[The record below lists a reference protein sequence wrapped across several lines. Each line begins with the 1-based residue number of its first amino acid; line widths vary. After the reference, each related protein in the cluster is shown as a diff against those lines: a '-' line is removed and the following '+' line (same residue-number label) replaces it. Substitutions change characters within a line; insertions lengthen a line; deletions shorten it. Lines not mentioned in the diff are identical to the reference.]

1 MRFLLINMI
10 KEKFNEKQ
18 YWEERTK
25 AYLKETETISQW
37 NKNTQIEQLNHI
49 KDLEKHIDYIQRVLK
64 EKQDELFCAKIEYE
78 QFNE

>member
-1 MRFLLINMI
+1 MI
-10 KEKFNEKQ
+10 KEKFNEQK
-18 YWEERTK
+18 YWTEMTDVF
-25 AYLKETETISQW
+25 LKETETISKW
-37 NKNTQIEQLNHI
+37 NKNSQIEQLNHI